1 MPAEFS
7 GGTQSEIV
15 NGNRSAPGDSGKPES
30 DEDEQQGANGVEV
43 HDRVSA
49 HAPEHARRVAEH
61 PGGPGVH
68 EFVNGNGDDKGYDD
82 RDKIARIRV
91 PESGHQITLTSPCV

>member
-43 HDRVSA
+43 HDRFQLTRPSMRAVSSPSIQA
-49 HAPEHARRVAEH
+49 VRRA
-61 PGGPGVH
+61 
-68 EFVNGNGDDKGYDD
+68 
-82 RDKIARIRV
+82 
-91 PESGHQITLTSPCV
+91 